1 MTVAYWLA
9 PEWKGSDIR
18 RHIVIELGIT
28 YREWTAIKILFC
40 CSSITSRD
48 VKKKESKKEE
58 RRENSLI
65 TTALFIAI

>member
-1 MTVAYWLA
+1 MLVVT
-9 PEWKGSDIR
+9 
-18 RHIVIELGIT
+18 ELSIN
-28 YREWTAIKILFC
+28 YREWTAKILFY
-40 CSSITSRD
+40 CSLAD